1 MSSDVAIY
9 NASVPD
15 RMRYASALAEASLL
29 PPAYRAKPAN
39 VLLALEYGAALG
51 IAPMAA
57 IQGIHVIEGKP
68 TASAGLIGALV
79 RKAGHR
85 LRVSGDDQHA
95 VCEIVR
101 GDDPDFTFRS
111 EWTMD
116 RARAAGLTGKQVWKN
131 YPAAMLKARAITEA
145 ARDACPE
152 ALSGVNHTAEELGD
166 DSPAEAFPTTVEV
179 VTETDSGAGDSLLP
193 PGDAGD
199 GQPAAAPESPVIE
212 DAVVVEDW
220 PTLIADATTV
230 DEVRAIWRQIG
241 EAGAMTEDLR
251 DALNDRA
258 RVITSAS
265 GIEDRVADT
274 SGPATRGDLQ
284 TLTIRLGRL
293 GIKDRQDRLDWTGA
307 VVGRVLPSSK
317 DLTHDEALHAIAVAA
332 AQLAEP
338 APQQMGA

>member
-85 LRVSGDDQHA
+85 LRVTGDDQRA

-152 ALSGVNHTAEELGD
+152 ALSGVNYTAEELGD

-179 VTETDSGAGDSLLP
+179 VTETSDGAGSP
-193 PGDAGD
+193 ITPGDSASL
-199 GQPAAAPESPVIE
+199 PAPSEPAIE

-317 DLTHDEALHAIAVAA
+317 DLTHDEALHAIAVAD
-332 AQLAEP
+332 AQLTEP